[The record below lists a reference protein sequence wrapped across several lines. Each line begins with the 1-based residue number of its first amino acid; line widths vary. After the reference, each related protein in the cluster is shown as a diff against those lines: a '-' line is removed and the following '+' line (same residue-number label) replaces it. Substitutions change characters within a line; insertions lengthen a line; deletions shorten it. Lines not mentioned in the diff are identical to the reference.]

1 VSETLQDPR
10 IRNGMRAQMEVRAR
24 LLDGG
29 AKQIGWK
36 VGLGAPAMQTR
47 CKLTAPVVGFLLD
60 RAELSS
66 GAEISLN
73 GWQKPVA
80 EAEIAAYMGRDLP
93 AGASREEV
101 RRAIAAVGP
110 AIELADVDC
119 AMDEVET
126 VLSGNIFQRH
136 VILGPRDAMRSG
148 ARLDGL
154 KGQVTRSG
162 QDVPVPADLETNIGE
177 VVNIVRHVADIADAV
192 GGGLRAGHFIICG
205 SLTPPMFLDPN
216 ERAIDFE
223 LSPIGRVGVRFSA
236 QAESD
241 SSNGTFGHS

>member
-1 VSETLQDPR
+1 MSETLSDPR
-10 IRNGMRAQMEVRAR
+10 IANGMRAQMALRQK

-36 VGLGAPAMQTR
+36 VGLGAPAMQIK

-60 RAELSS
+60 RAELAS
-66 GAEISLN
+66 GATVSLA

-80 EAEIAAYMGRDLP
+80 EAEIAAYIGRDLP

-101 RRAIAAVGP
+101 RKAVTALGP

-119 AMDEVET
+119 AMDDVQAA
-126 VLSGNIFQRH
+126 LSGDIFQRH
-136 VILGPRDAMRSG
+136 VILGPRDTTRSG

-154 KGQVTRSG
+154 TGRVTRSG

-177 VVNIVRHVADIADAV
+177 IISIVRHVADVAAAV
-192 GGGLRAGHFIICG
+192 GGGLRAGQFIICG
-205 SLTPPMFLDPN
+205 SLTPPMFLEAT
-216 ERAIDFE
+216 ERGIDFE
-223 LSPIGRVGVRFSA
+223 LAPIGGVSVRFSP
-236 QAESD
+236 
-241 SSNGTFGHS
+241 